1 MEEKT
6 VEVEVQAMANIVRW
20 DPYHEMAR
28 MNRLMDRWFEDMP
41 HMWRGEFDGESYFP
55 LDLYET
61 DEAIVA
67 KATLPGV
74 KPEDV
79 EITITGE
86 TLTIR
91 GETKREEEEKKRNYY
106 RQESWHG
113 SFARSIA
120 LPSQVEADK
129 AEAVFENGVLK
140 LTIPKAE
147 AAKPKTIKIK
157 PHEMIEGKK

>member
-1 MEEKT
+1 
-6 VEVEVQAMANIVRW
+6 MANIVRW
-20 DPYHEMAR
+20 DPYREMAR
-28 MNRLMDRWFEDMP
+28 MSRLMDRWFGEMP
-41 HMWRGEFDGESYFP
+41 RTWRGLEFDGGEGYFP

-67 KATLPGV
+67 QASLPGV

-91 GETKREEEEKKRNYY
+91 GETRHEEEEKKRNYY
-106 RQESWHG
+106 RQESWYG

-147 AAKPKTIKIK
+147 AAKPKTIKVT
-157 PHEMIEGKK
+157 PREMIEGQKK

>member
-1 MEEKT
+1 MIHEIRVEIIRKVTEKGRRVEEKT

-113 SFARSIA
+113 SFAAR
-120 LPSQVEADK
+120 
-129 AEAVFENGVLK
+129 
-140 LTIPKAE
+140 
-147 AAKPKTIKIK
+147 
-157 PHEMIEGKK
+157 

>member
-1 MEEKT
+1 MEVTE
-6 VEVEVQAMANIVRW
+6 MANIIRW
-20 DPYHEMAR
+20 DPYREMAR
-28 MNRLMDRWFEDMP
+28 MDRLMDRWFENLP
-41 HMWRGEFDGESYFP
+41 GMWRGEFDGESYFP

-74 KPEDV
+74 RPEDV

-91 GETKREEEEKKRNYY
+91 GESKGEEEEKKRNYY
-106 RQESWHG
+106 RQESWRG

-147 AAKPKTIKIK
+147 AAKPKTIKVT
-157 PHEMIEGKK
+157 PHEMIESKK

>member
-1 MEEKT
+1 
-6 VEVEVQAMANIVRW
+6 MANITRW
-20 DPYHEMAR
+20 DPYREMVR
-28 MNRLMDRWFEDMP
+28 MSRLMDRWFEDMP
-41 HMWRGEFDGESYFP
+41 RMWLGEFDGGEGYVP

-61 DEAIVA
+61 DDAVTIR
-67 KATLPGV
+67 ATLPGV

-91 GETKREEEEKKRNYY
+91 SESKHEEEQKKRNYF
-106 RQESWHG
+106 RQESWFG
-113 SFARSIA
+113 SFARSLA

-147 AAKPKTIKIK
+147 AAKPKTIKVT
-157 PHEMIEGKK
+157 PHEMIEGKKR

>member
-1 MEEKT
+1 
-6 VEVEVQAMANIVRW
+6 MANIIRW
-20 DPYHEMAR
+20 DPYREMAR
-28 MNRLMDRWFEDMP
+28 MDRLMDRWFENVP
-41 HMWRGEFDGESYFP
+41 SLWRAEFDGEGYFP

-61 DEAIVA
+61 DDAIVA

-91 GETKREEEEKKRNYY
+91 GETRREEEEKKRNYY
-106 RQESWHG
+106 RQESWYG

-147 AAKPKTIKIK
+147 AAKPKTIRVTA
-157 PHEMIEGKK
+157 HETLEGKK

>member
-1 MEEKT
+1 
-6 VEVEVQAMANIVRW
+6 MANIIRW
-20 DPYHEMAR
+20 DPYREMTR
-28 MNRLMDRWFEDMP
+28 MNRLMDRWFDEVP
-41 HMWRGEFDGESYFP
+41 RMWLHEFDGGEGYVP

-61 DEAIVA
+61 DEAIVVRA
-67 KATLPGV
+67 ALPGV

-79 EITITGE
+79 DITITGE

-91 GETKREEEEKKRNYY
+91 GESKHEEEEKKRNYY
-106 RQESWHG
+106 RQESWYG

-129 AEAVFENGVLK
+129 AQAVFENGILK

-147 AAKPKTIKIK
+147 AAKPKTIKVT
-157 PHEMIEGKK
+157 PHEMIEGTKK

>member
-1 MEEKT
+1 
-6 VEVEVQAMANIVRW
+6 MANITRW
-20 DPYHEMAR
+20 DPYREMVR

-41 HMWRGEFDGESYFP
+41 RMWLGEFDGGEGYVP

-61 DEAIVA
+61 DDAVIVR
-67 KATLPGV
+67 ATLPGV

-91 GETKREEEEKKRNYY
+91 GESKHEEEQKKRNYY
-106 RQESWHG
+106 RQESWYG

-140 LTIPKAE
+140 LSIPKAE
-147 AAKPKTIKIK
+147 AAKPKTIKVT
-157 PHEMIEGKK
+157 PHEMIEGKKK